1 MRALVK
7 AITAVAVLALV
18 AGVIAVI
25 YKYTNGFN
33 EGFKTFYVEHNGEQI
48 LTADSNIEFEPNV
61 EYRFDVKYTFE
72 KSDAKPLD
80 YNVKI
85 LPNATYDFDFTA
97 DDKRYKYSKAKE
109 LTQAFTVDKQDTYFT
124 VSFTR
129 EQTLTKVLSAVY
141 GTDKVIVPSD
151 LDNKCPKPYILVISS
166 YNDSVKYNMRFNIK
180 GVSNNGKEVTGGFEI
195 DEIVLNPDG
204 IIFGGSQ

>member
-1 MRALVK
+1 MRVFVK
-7 AITAVAVLALV
+7 AIVGIAVLTLI

-33 EGFKTFYVEHNGEQI
+33 EDFKTFYVEHNGKQI
-48 LTADSNIEFEPNV
+48 LTADSKIEFEPNT

-85 LPNATYDFDFTA
+85 IPNTAYDFDFTA

-109 LTQAFTVDKQDTYFT
+109 LTQAFAVDKKDTYFT
-124 VSFTR
+124 VSFTQ
-129 EQTLTKVLSAVY
+129 EQTLTKVLGNVY
-141 GTDKVIVPSD
+141 GTDRIIVPSD
-151 LDNKCPKPYILVISS
+151 LDEKCPMPYILVISS
-166 YNDSVKYNMRFNIK
+166 YNDSVKYNIRFCIK
-180 GVSNNGKEVTGGFEI
+180 GVSNNGKDVTGGFEI
-195 DEIVLNPDG
+195 EGITLDPTEIV
-204 IIFGGSQ
+204 FGV